1 MKKIL
6 IAALVAAVLAL
17 ILYYG
22 VLYGLV
28 SIVLFISDVIVQ
40 LSSLIW

>member
-1 MKKIL
+1 MKKVL

-17 ILYYG
+17 VLYYG

>member
-17 ILYYG
+17 VLYYG

-28 SIVLFISDVIVQ
+28 TIVLFISDVIVQ

>member
-1 MKKIL
+1 MKKVL
-6 IAALVAAVLAL
+6 IAVLVAAVLAL
-17 ILYYG
+17 VLYYG
-22 VLYGLV
+22 VLYGLI

>member
-6 IAALVAAVLAL
+6 IAVLVAAVLAL
-17 ILYYG
+17 VLYYG
-22 VLYGLV
+22 ILYGLV

>member
-1 MKKIL
+1 MKKVL
-6 IAALVAAVLAL
+6 IAVLVAAVLAL

>member
-6 IAALVAAVLAL
+6 IAVLVAAVLAL
-17 ILYYG
+17 VLYYG
-22 VLYGLV
+22 VLYGLI